1 MCFSCRIIP
10 CSKGT
15 KIEQRNYPGWPIA
28 YLAWYRASMFKG
40 KRIAVVIP
48 AHNEVELIVQAVEQV
63 PDFVDDVIVIDDAS
77 TDGTSEVLRSAISR
91 PGLYCLRHTKN
102 NGVGGAIVSGYK
114 HALKSGGE
122 VVVVMA
128 GDAQMDPAD
137 LPGLLNPVVDGRAD
151 YAKGNRLSW
160 PGVFRV
166 MPPARFVGNHVLSF
180 LTRFTSGYREVRD
193 SQCGYT
199 AASARILAHLDLD
212 GLYQRYGFPNDML
225 AHLHTAGARLAQ
237 ITVRPIYGGERSGI
251 SWFTAFVLVPC
262 VLLRSFWQRRLRG
275 RRQGL
280 PVAVS
285 DKGN

>member
-1 MCFSCRIIP
+1 
-10 CSKGT
+10 
-15 KIEQRNYPGWPIA
+15 
-28 YLAWYRASMFKG
+28 MFKG

-48 AHNEVELIVQAVEQV
+48 AHNEAELIVQAVEQV
-63 PDFVDDVIVIDDAS
+63 PAFVDDIIVIDDAS
-77 TDGTSEVLRSAISR
+77 TDGTLDVLKSAISR
-91 PGLYCLRHTKN
+91 PDLFYLRHATN
-102 NGVGGAIVSGYK
+102 NGVGGAIVNGYK
-114 HALKSGGE
+114 HAQKRGGQ

-137 LPGLLNPVVDGRAD
+137 LPDLLDPVVMGRAD
-151 YAKGNRLSW
+151 YAKGDRLSW
-160 PGVFRV
+160 PGAFRA
-166 MPPARFVGNHVLSF
+166 MPLMRFIGNHALSF

-199 AASARILAHLDLD
+199 AASARILSRLDLD

-225 AHLHTAGARLAQ
+225 AHLYTAGARLAQ
-237 ITVRPIYGGERSGI
+237 VTVRPIYGRERSGI
-251 SWFTAFVLVPC
+251 SLFTAFVLVPG
-262 VLLRSFWQRRLRG
+262 VLLRSFFQRRRRS